1 MTSAAP
7 ISGYRRGSNNFWN
20 SWVAQELAKL
30 SSALASVA
38 EVRPSL
44 GGPQGAASMLAPSGP
59 ELFLTLAMAATYWH
73 RQQAYV

>member
-1 MTSAAP
+1 MTSAAL
-7 ISGYRRGSNNFWN
+7 ISGYRRGSNSFWN
-20 SWVAQELAKL
+20 VWVAQELARL

-44 GGPQGAASMLAPSGP
+44 EDPQGAASMLAPSGP
-59 ELFLTLAMAATYWH
+59 ELFLTLARAATYWH